1 MRFGDLLFDR
11 AILCKSDAL
20 DGRYRAGET
29 LLLVKGLSEKYRYA
43 AVLEGDEARWIGLSS
58 EAMGIIGERYSI
70 IACCYSALC
79 PTILYR

>member
-11 AILCKSDAL
+11 AIVCANDAL

-29 LLLVKGLSEKYRYA
+29 LLLVYGLSEKYRYA
-43 AVLEGDEARWIGLSS
+43 AVLGADGSQWIGLSA
-58 EAMGIIGERYSI
+58 EAMEITGERYSI